1 MKFIKP
7 TLLLLVA
14 VTFLFAN
21 AVIVE
26 WKAEPEQSMIVLQW
40 KTSEEENVTT
50 FVIERSTDNTH
61 FSDIGD
67 VTAKGPGFQYRF
79 EDDKLGMTNSIF
91 YYRLRIVNADGSFQY
106 SEIISS
112 IPNISSISR
121 SWGSI
126 KALFR

>member
-1 MKFIKP
+1 MKILYS
-7 TLLLLVA
+7 TLILLAA
-14 VTFLFAN
+14 VTYLFAD

-26 WKAEPEQSMIVLQW
+26 WTADPEQSKIVLQW
-40 KTSEEENVTT
+40 KTSQEDNGTK

-61 FSDIGD
+61 FRGIGE
-67 VTAKGPGFQYRF
+67 VSARGPAFQYHF
-79 EDDKLGMTNSIF
+79 EDENLEMTNSIF
-91 YYRLRIVNADGSFQY
+91 YYRLRIVNGDGTFQHTD
-106 SEIISS
+106 IITA

>member
-1 MKFIKP
+1 MKILQS

-14 VTFLFAN
+14 VTFLFAD

-26 WKAEPEQSMIVLQW
+26 WNAEPEQSMIVLQW
-40 KTSEEENVTT
+40 KTSQEENVTT
-50 FVIERSTDNTH
+50 FVIERSTDNNH

-67 VTAKGPGFQYRF
+67 VPAKGPGFQYRF

-91 YYRLRIVNADGSFQY
+91 YYRLRIVNGDGSFQY
-106 SEIISS
+106 TDTIWS

>member
-1 MKFIKP
+1 MKILYS
-7 TLLLLVA
+7 TLVLLAMVA
-14 VTFLFAN
+14 SLFAN

-26 WKAEPEQSMIVLQW
+26 WTADPEQSKIILQW
-40 KTSEEENVTT
+40 KTSQEEDVTK
-50 FVIERSTDNTH
+50 FVIERSTDNSH

-67 VTAKGPGFQYRF
+67 VTARGPGFQYHF
-79 EDDKLGMTNSIF
+79 EDNNLGMTNSIF
-91 YYRLRIVNADGSFQY
+91 YYRLRIVNEDGTFQH
-106 SEIISS
+106 SETIFS

>member
-1 MKFIKP
+1 MKILKSTLFI
-7 TLLLLVA
+7 LMA
-14 VTFLFAN
+14 VTFLLAD

-26 WKAEPEQSMIVLQW
+26 WKAEPEQSKIVLQW
-40 KTSEEENVTT
+40 KTSLEENVTK

-61 FSDIGD
+61 FGDIGN
-67 VTAKGPGFQYRF
+67 VSARGPGFQYRF
-79 EDDKLGMTNSIF
+79 EDDNLGMTNSIF
-91 YYRLRIVNADGSFQY
+91 YYRLRIVNEDGTFQHTDTLPV
-106 SEIISS
+106 